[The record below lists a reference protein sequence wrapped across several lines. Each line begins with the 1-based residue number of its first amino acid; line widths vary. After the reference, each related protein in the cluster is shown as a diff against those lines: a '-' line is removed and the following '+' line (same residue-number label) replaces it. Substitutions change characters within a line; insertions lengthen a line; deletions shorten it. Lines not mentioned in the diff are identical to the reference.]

1 MRRGAGRAIMKRL
14 NRAIRLDKTYVRF
27 ICSFLLMLCLPVI
40 GFVFLFMQNYREVYR
55 TKIIEQAK
63 NSLTAAGTDLERD
76 IVSLHQIVSYNVLNA
91 DMSKASVRKDYG
103 GNRVRGILNAEFIT
117 HSILKD
123 IGYYNEVLP
132 DTVHTKAGTYEVSYY
147 ARLHGGM
154 ADGGELLARLQ
165 DIEWTEWM
173 LWQQD
178 PQADGEPVEESLQ
191 YVVRTNRGEWWI
203 FSIDEAVLGEI
214 LSAGDSATVL
224 TDFEG
229 RLLYASRP
237 RQEGKAYELVYDSP
251 NGYFRLVRY
260 MDDKSLFAELNI
272 WQRNFFLVVVL
283 MLLAG
288 GAMVLLLTYYNE
300 HPFRELLAYC
310 GEMIQNIPVGL
321 GLPEAFRF
329 TLNAMEKKVAL
340 SEDRQRR
347 NRLLQHLIYG
357 KDCDTEYF
365 REAMREEGLF
375 GRAESYRV
383 VLVASAGRSEADMG
397 QIESFLEERQD
408 REYEIQLLDIPN
420 RNAAAMIVGMTEA
433 KKAGLE
439 EELLRIAGCVDERS
453 RFFVGG
459 EAAGLSKI
467 NLSYN
472 QALSLGRS
480 GGKEGQGRIL
490 YYQPGPASAEDG
502 KKGKGDADMKSGE
515 AGEEQTD
522 KEDFIR
528 SVTDFIDRNSRSPE
542 LSASMVSDFFG
553 ISISRMSHRFKAQT
567 GRTISDYITEKKFLY
582 VCELLTETEESVKDI
597 AFLVGYSHSV
607 SFIRKFRQLHGMT
620 PVEYRERKRAAENVE
635 NKENQE

>member
-1 MRRGAGRAIMKRL
+1 MIIVFYPIYFVVVASFTEPTYVNSGALLLYPKEFTLSGYKAIFAEERVWSGYFNTILYTLGGTVAGTAAVVMAGYAFSRKDLPGAGLLMKLYVFTMYFGGGTIPLFLVVRRLGLVDTRAIMIL
-14 NRAIRLDKTYVRF
+14 LGCVSTYNIIVVR
-27 ICSFLLMLCLPVI
+27 S
-40 GFVFLFMQNYREVYR
+40 FMQSNIPEELYDAA
-55 TKIIEQAK
+55 II
-63 NSLTAAGTDLERD
+63 
-76 IVSLHQIVSYNVLNA
+76 
-91 DMSKASVRKDYG
+91 
-103 GNRVRGILNAEFIT
+103 
-117 HSILKD
+117 
-123 IGYYNEVLP
+123 
-132 DTVHTKAGTYEVSYY
+132 
-147 ARLHGGM
+147 
-154 ADGGELLARLQ
+154 DGCGQ
-165 DIEWTEWM
+165 
-173 LWQQD
+173 
-178 PQADGEPVEESLQ
+178 
-191 YVVRTNRGEWWI
+191 
-203 FSIDEAVLGEI
+203 
-214 LSAGDSATVL
+214 
-224 TDFEG
+224 
-229 RLLYASRP
+229 
-237 RQEGKAYELVYDSP
+237 GK
-251 NGYFRLVRY
+251 
-260 MDDKSLFAELNI
+260 
-272 WQRNFFLVVVL
+272 FFL
-283 MLLAG
+283 
-288 GAMVLLLTYYNE
+288 
-300 HPFRELLAYC
+300 
-310 GEMIQNIPVGL
+310 
-321 GLPEAFRF
+321 
-329 TLNAMEKKVAL
+329 L

-553 ISISRMSHRFKAQT
+553 ISVSRMSHRFKAQT

-607 SFIRKFRQLHGMT
+607 SFMRKFRQLHGMT